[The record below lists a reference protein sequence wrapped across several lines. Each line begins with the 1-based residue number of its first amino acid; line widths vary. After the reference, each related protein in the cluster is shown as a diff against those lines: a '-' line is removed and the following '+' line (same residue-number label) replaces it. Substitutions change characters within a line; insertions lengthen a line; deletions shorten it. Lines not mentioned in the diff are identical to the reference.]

1 MGWYIVA
8 DQKNAK
14 NERKFGSLVQSDPL
28 TVDQKKV
35 GGGPYVKKKMYRLH
49 VLAKSIFFASVIF
62 QGAKN

>member
-14 NERKFGSLVQSDPL
+14 NERKFRFLVQSDPL

-35 GGGPYVKKKMYRLH
+35 GGGPYVKKN
-49 VLAKSIFFASVIF
+49 VPFTCTC
-62 QGAKN
+62 

>member
-14 NERKFGSLVQSDPL
+14 NERKFGFLVQSDPL

-35 GGGPYVKKKMYRLH
+35 GGGPYFKKN
-49 VLAKSIFFASVIF
+49 VLFTC
-62 QGAKN
+62 NC